1 MSPRTSRSLLLA
13 LGLVLALLAG
23 CSSGSDDRAPG
34 AKVSDDEARVL
45 AQVLYRDR
53 QEGGADFVA
62 VAPYAEG
69 TSTTLTGTV
78 DFERSVG
85 RAQAVTHFGDGRADD
100 TRTVFF
106 TPQDLWFGDLPGL
119 TDAVAAAGKP
129 GITYLERPITS
140 ADESPSLVDVLVQV
154 VLNLQA
160 RQPDDP
166 RSITSRGYTWQ
177 GQTSVDSSIVS
188 VFGLS
193 TPGSTVAV
201 DRNGLLRRYVT
212 RLSGQDFDVTVTL
225 SGHGHKEVTLP
236 GDAQTALISDVP
248 QAAAQL
254 GLS

>member
-1 MSPRTSRSLLLA
+1 MSPRTSRSLALA

-23 CSSGSDDRAPG
+23 CSSGSDHRAPG
-34 AKVSDDEARVL
+34 AKVSDDEAEVL
-45 AQVLYRDR
+45 AQVLYEDR
-53 QEGGADFVA
+53 QQGGADFVA
-62 VAPYAEG
+62 VAPYAAD
-69 TSTTLTGTV
+69 TTLTLTGTI
-78 DFERSVG
+78 DFVRSVG
-85 RAQAVTHFGDGRADD
+85 RAQAVTHVGDGRPDD

-106 TPQDLWFGDLPGL
+106 TPQDLWFGDLPNL

-129 GITYLERPITS
+129 GITYLRRPITS
-140 ADESPSLVDVLVQV
+140 ADQSPSLIDVLVQL

-166 RSITSRGYTWQ
+166 RSITSRHYTWQ
-177 GQTSVDSSIVS
+177 GQTTVDGALAS

-201 DRNGLLRRYVT
+201 DRTGLLRRYVT
-212 RLSGQDFDVTVTL
+212 RLPGQGFDVTITL
-225 SGHGHKEVTLP
+225 SGHGRKDVTLP
-236 GDAQTALISDVP
+236 PDTQTALISDVP